1 MKIILIGLS
10 DDREQRW
17 NPELLERLTGERTFS
32 GGARHHDI
40 VREILPSEYHWID
53 ITPPIDDVIEQY
65 KAYDT
70 VVVFA
75 SCDPIF
81 NGIGQRIMQLLP
93 EAEIELHPY
102 FHSLQLLAHAAL
114 QPYQDMHVVSLTGRP
129 WQAFDAAL
137 ISGERMIGILTDR
150 KEHTP
155 QRIAQRMLDYGYDN
169 YRAIVGEHLGN
180 RERQQLYRL
189 SIAEMAERTFAYPN
203 NLILIQ
209 TKPLPRSFGIPDAD
223 FIPLNG
229 RERMITKRAIR
240 LETLS
245 QLDLH
250 QAHVLWDIGSC
261 TGSVSIEAR
270 LQQPSLQVVA
280 FEIRP
285 EGAELL
291 DANARRH
298 HTPGI
303 TFCGGDFLRA
313 DLDPLPQPDA
323 VFIGGHGGHLQEIVE
338 ETWRRLALGGR
349 IVFNSVS
356 SESEEAFRRAIA
368 TVGGSIASTTRMQI
382 DDYNPIAVLQA
393 TKSTH

>member
-1 MKIILIGLS
+1 MKVILIGIS

-17 NPELLERLTGERTFS
+17 SPELLETFAHLKHFS
-32 GGARHHDI
+32 GGARHHEI
-40 VREILPSEYHWID
+40 VRELLPEDHHWID
-53 ITPPIDDVIEQY
+53 ITPPVDAVIEQY

-93 EAEIELHPY
+93 DAEIELHPH
-102 FHSLQLLAHAAL
+102 FHSLQMLAHAAL
-114 QPYQDMHVVSLTGRP
+114 QPYQEMHVVSLTGRP

-169 YRAIVGEHLGN
+169 YSAIVGEHLGN
-180 RERQQLYRL
+180 RERQQLHRL
-189 SIAEMAERTFAYPN
+189 SIEEMAERTFAYPN
-203 NLILIQ
+203 NIILLQ
-209 TKPLPRSFGIPDAD
+209 TKALPRPFGIPDAD
-223 FIPLNG
+223 FIPLHG

-245 QLDLH
+245 QLALR
-250 QAHVLWDIGSC
+250 QGHVLWDVGSC

-270 LQQPSLQVVA
+270 LQAPDLQVVA

-285 EGAELL
+285 EGEELL
-291 DANARRH
+291 EANARRH
-298 HTPGI
+298 HVPGI
-303 TFCGGDFLRA
+303 NFCAGDFLCA
-313 DLDPLPQPDA
+313 DLTALPEPDA

-338 ETWRRLALGGR
+338 RIWTKLATGGR
-349 IVFNSVS
+349 LVFNSVT
-356 SESEEAFRRAIA
+356 SESEATFRKAVA
-368 TVGGSIASTTRMQI
+368 SVGAEVTSETHMQI
-382 DDYNPIAVLQA
+382 DDYNPIVVLQV
-393 TKSTH
+393 TKR

>member
-1 MKIILIGLS
+1 M
-10 DDREQRW
+10 
-17 NPELLERLTGERTFS
+17 P
-32 GGARHHDI
+32 
-40 VREILPSEYHWID
+40 
-53 ITPPIDDVIEQY
+53 
-65 KAYDT
+65 
-70 VVVFA
+70 
-75 SCDPIF
+75 
-81 NGIGQRIMQLLP
+81 
-93 EAEIELHPY
+93 
-102 FHSLQLLAHAAL
+102 
-114 QPYQDMHVVSLTGRP
+114 RP
-129 WQAFDAAL
+129 
-137 ISGERMIGILTDR
+137 
-150 KEHTP
+150 
-155 QRIAQRMLDYGYDN
+155 
-169 YRAIVGEHLGN
+169 
-180 RERQQLYRL
+180 
-189 SIAEMAERTFAYPN
+189 
-203 NLILIQ
+203 
-209 TKPLPRSFGIPDAD
+209 FGIPDAD

-270 LQQPSLQVVA
+270 LQQPSLQVGA

-303 TFCGGDFLRA
+303 TFCGGDFLCA
-313 DLDPLPQPDA
+313 NLDPLPRPDA
-323 VFIGGHGGHLQEIVE
+323 VFIGGHGGHLPEIVE
-338 ETWRRLALGGR
+338 KVWHRLAVGGR

-356 SESEEAFRRAIA
+356 SESQETFRRAIA
-368 TVGGSIASTTRMQI
+368 AVGGSIASTTRMQI